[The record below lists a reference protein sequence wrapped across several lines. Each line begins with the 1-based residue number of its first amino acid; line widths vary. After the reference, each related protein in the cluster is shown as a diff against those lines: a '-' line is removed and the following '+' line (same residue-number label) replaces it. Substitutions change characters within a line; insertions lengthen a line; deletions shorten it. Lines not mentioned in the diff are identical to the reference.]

1 MSIRIGAAIFR
12 REFASYFATPLAA
25 VFIVIFLLLAGAF
38 TFFLGDF
45 FEIGQADLQVFFR
58 FHPWLYLLL
67 VPAVAMGLWAEE
79 RKTGTLELLLTQ
91 PVTLWQAVLGKF
103 FAAWAFVG
111 LALLLTFPIW
121 ITVNWLGDPD
131 NGVIV
136 ASYLGSWLMAGA
148 FLAVGGCLSAAT
160 RSQVIAF
167 ILAVVACLL
176 MLLAGF
182 PLALDAVRGV
192 ASQSVVDAVSA
203 VSFLTHFQAITRGV
217 LELRDVVFF
226 VLAIAAWLLAT
237 VLVIEI
243 KKGD

>member
-1 MSIRIGAAIFR
+1 MSAGLAIFR

-38 TFFLGDF
+38 AFFLGDF
-45 FEIGQADLQVFFR
+45 FETGQADLQVFFR

-91 PVTLWQAVLGKF
+91 PVSLWQAVLGKF

-111 LALLLTFPIW
+111 MALSLTFPLW
-121 ITVNWLGDPD
+121 ITVNWLGEPD
-131 NGVIV
+131 NGVIL
-136 ASYLGSWLMAGA
+136 ASYLGSLLMAGA
-148 FLAVGGCLSAAT
+148 FLALGSCLSAAT

-167 ILAVVACLL
+167 ILIVLVSLL
-176 MLLAGF
+176 FLLAGF
-182 PLALDAVRGV
+182 PLALDPLRGI
-192 ASQSVVDAVSA
+192 APQSVVDAVSGL
-203 VSFLTHFQAITRGV
+203 SFLTHFQAITRGV
-217 LELRDVVFF
+217 LDLRDVLYFI
-226 VLAIAAWLLAT
+226 LAIVGWLGAT
-237 VLVIEI
+237 VLVIDI

>member
-1 MSIRIGAAIFR
+1 MSTIATIFR

-67 VPAVAMGLWAEE
+67 VPAVAMALWAEE

-91 PVTLWQAVLGKF
+91 PVTLWQAVLGKY

-121 ITVNWLGDPD
+121 LTVNWLGDPD
-131 NGVIV
+131 NGVIL

-148 FLAVGGCLSAAT
+148 FLAVGSCLSAST
-160 RSQVIAF
+160 RSQVVAF
-167 ILAVVACLL
+167 ILTILACLL
-176 MLLAGF
+176 FLLAGF
-182 PLALDAVRGV
+182 PLALDPLRSV
-192 ASQSVVDAVSA
+192 APQSVVDAVSGL
-203 VSFLTHFQAITRGV
+203 SFLTHFQAITRGV
-217 LELRDVVFF
+217 LDLRDVLYFLF
-226 VLAIAAWLLAT
+226 AIAAWLFAT

-243 KKGD
+243 KKAD